1 MEGKKTYLMTFFKE
15 TWFHENLA
23 FLFQVLKCS
32 AHLPL
37 WDHRAAGRSELKVP
51 EGNSLESEI
60 KITSWIKNKYY
71 KDSAELSKKL
81 EPYVTFQA
89 ATHWIRN
96 QESIC
101 VHLNIEKSKRK
112 DGGKSVLDIIVRL
125 MIAILQQELKT
136 ALKSESHN
144 AAS

>member
-1 MEGKKTYLMTFFKE
+1 MKTNFIKIMFSRKFG
-15 TWFHENLA
+15 FR
-23 FLFQVLKCS
+23 FQVLKCS

-37 WDHRAAGRSELKVP
+37 WDHRAAGRKELKVP

-125 MIAILQQELKT
+125 MIGILQQELKT
-136 ALKSESHN
+136 ALKLESHN